1 MGPYKQLLNR
11 YRIDRLEPIDFLWKP
26 ESNHLL
32 NRYGI
37 YRLEPID
44 FLWKPE
50 SSEPWAAKKNK
61 FWFLNSQHQFA
72 PWHRL
77 SRKGR
82 VKFFSFPLKD
92 STEWGVPNMVFSLQN
107 IIITFLRKTKG
118 LYHQE
123 FDFQATNWLVSV
135 QRPIQRRDWLTVRSD
150 VAIICITL
158 GSAELI
164 GCKWLDLQLL
174 LDIGSPLWINTLLH
188 SINTSNV
195 RSCCH

>member
-37 YRLEPID
+37 YRLEPIG

-118 LYHQE
+118 LYIIKNSIFKPLIGWSVSNDRSKDAIGLQLGAMLQL
-123 FDFQATNWLVSV
+123 FASPLDQRSWLVV
-135 QRPIQRRDWLTVRSD
+135 ND
-150 VAIICITL
+150 
-158 GSAELI
+158 
-164 GCKWLDLQLL
+164 
-174 LDIGSPLWINTLLH
+174 
-188 SINTSNV
+188 
-195 RSCCH
+195 